1 MQPLHTG
8 SDRLTRSITD
18 GGMEALRQAA
28 VPGLAS
34 VLGTCKVGH
43 EEQVEVGE
51 MIGDI
56 LGRQHQVGR
65 QVAVA
70 RHRQSLGVG
79 QRIGRCHRLRDRADA
94 TDARRDHQRIA
105 RVLAGQDLLEAAVQ
119 RRIHIG
125 RSDPAVVDVQ
135 RHLQVTLD
143 AVERADNDAPPGVAH
158 RYLVLLTL
166 GAINA

>member
-1 MQPLHTG
+1 MQPLRAG
-8 SDRLTRSITD
+8 ADRLARSIAD
-18 GGMEALRQAA
+18 GGGEALRQAG
-28 VPGLAS
+28 VPGVTGVHS
-34 VLGTCKVGH
+34 TCKVRH
-43 EEQVEVGE
+43 EKQVEVGE
-51 MIGDI
+51 VIGDV

-65 QVAVA
+65 QVAIA

-79 QRIGRCHRLRDRADA
+79 QRIGRRHRLRDRAYA
-94 TDARRDHQRIA
+94 TDTRRDHQRIA

-143 AVERADNDAPPGVAH
+143 AVERADNDASSGVAH

-166 GAINA
+166 GAIRA